1 VGRHDDLGRQLLPQA
16 GLRRAE
22 VGRRGPWKDP
32 PGHARQKGRV
42 QIRRQGLDLASGV
55 ASQVLSKRG
64 EALGAM
70 RDQQFS
76 ELLELE
82 PKSDRIQKALTY
94 ARRNL

>member
-1 VGRHDDLGRQLLPQA
+1 
-16 GLRRAE
+16 
-22 VGRRGPWKDP
+22 
-32 PGHARQKGRV
+32 
-42 QIRRQGLDLASGV
+42 
-55 ASQVLSKRG
+55 VLSKRG